1 MKMNKKGFTL
11 IELLIVVAI
20 IAILAAIA
28 IPQFSAYRVRGFN
41 AAASSDIR
49 NLATSQEALFTD
61 TNGYG
66 SAITALALAPAVPIL
81 ASPMF
86 TGPLTPSQIG
96 VVIATSVQIHNQLG
110 AMGFSVSNNVSG
122 NVVAGGPVAANG
134 TLPDYVIVTKSNNGD
149 TCYARDS
156 NSTSMYR
163 ASSSVIALTAGSV
176 PAAITSTGDDL
187 NGQAGGGVCTGIY
200 ASI

>member
-1 MKMNKKGFTL
+1 MNQKGFTL

-66 SAITALALAPAVPIL
+66 SAITALALTPAIPVL

-96 VVIATSVQIHNQLG
+96 VVIATSVQIRNSLG
-110 AMGFSVSNNVSG
+110 AMGFSISNNVSG
-122 NVVAGGPVAANG
+122 NVVAAGPLNANN
-134 TLPDYVIVTKSNNGD
+134 TLPDYVVITKSNNGD
-149 TCYARDS
+149 TCFGRDS

-163 ASSSVIALTAGSV
+163 ASSSIIALTAASV
-176 PAAITSTGDDL
+176 PAALTSTADDL
-187 NGQAGGGVCTGIY
+187 NGVAGGGVCTGTY